1 MLGSPLSV
9 PFILFK
15 STLSFYFCTFGFGLS
30 IIENLNLSHERIRL
44 MKHTLLLILATLLLV
59 AFSACSQQSQKANTD
74 GSLAMGDSLNLD
86 DLHRRTFDYFWETVD
101 SVSGLTPD
109 RWPTKSFSSIAA
121 MGFGFTSYIIGVENN
136 YLTRQ
141 QAAERVL
148 KALRFIMNLPMGDAT
163 SGVAGYKGFFYH
175 FLDMRTGMR
184 FKQVELSTI
193 DTGLLMAGILSCY
206 EYFDSSDST
215 ETEIRHLA
223 DSLYCRVEWDWF
235 LNDNQLLSMG
245 WHPEKKEFLAAEW
258 SGYDEAMILNI
269 LALGSPTHPIPAIVW
284 ENWTETYLWAD
295 FEGFEHVNFGPLFG
309 HQYSHMYID
318 FREIQDAYMRAR
330 GIDYFENSRRATL
343 ANRAYCMQNPTGF
356 TGYGA
361 DVWGLSACDGPG
373 HKRQQVG
380 DTTIEFMSYRA
391 RGAAAD
397 YLVDDGTIT
406 PTAAGGSIPFAP
418 DTCLS
423 ALSEMYKLY
432 GKRLYDRYGFKD
444 AFNLTFVNEENPDGW
459 FDKDYIGIDQGAILI
474 MLENHRSELIWDL
487 MKRNKYIR
495 DGLQK
500 AGFRGGWLEN

>member
-295 FEGFEHVNFGPLFG
+295 L
-309 HQYSHMYID
+309 
-318 FREIQDAYMRAR
+318 
-330 GIDYFENSRRATL
+330 
-343 ANRAYCMQNPTGF
+343 
-356 TGYGA
+356 
-361 DVWGLSACDGPG
+361 
-373 HKRQQVG
+373 
-380 DTTIEFMSYRA
+380 
-391 RGAAAD
+391 
-397 YLVDDGTIT
+397 
-406 PTAAGGSIPFAP
+406 
-418 DTCLS
+418 
-423 ALSEMYKLY
+423 
-432 GKRLYDRYGFKD
+432 DRKS
-444 AFNLTFVNEENPDGW
+444 VV
-459 FDKDYIGIDQGAILI
+459 
-474 MLENHRSELIWDL
+474 
-487 MKRNKYIR
+487 
-495 DGLQK
+495 
-500 AGFRGGWLEN
+500 